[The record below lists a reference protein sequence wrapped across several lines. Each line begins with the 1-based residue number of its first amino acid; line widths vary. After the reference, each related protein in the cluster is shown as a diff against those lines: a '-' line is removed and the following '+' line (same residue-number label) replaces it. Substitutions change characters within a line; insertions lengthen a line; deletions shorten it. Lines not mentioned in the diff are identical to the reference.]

1 MGFIPIPGPF
11 STNLPGLMSIQLP
24 PNLTKGQKFST
35 VIRQVDGRTHK
46 VIGTFQ
52 FDILVKTSQDILS
65 NANRNLSV
73 LKHIAEAIPV
83 ENRWYPV
90 FQKYL
95 EELGDRIRG
104 FGGNPGE
111 IAPLPTGDEIIEEEH
126 PKRLQFTGKISQV
139 LYDCFG
145 DFEGFML
152 DLCPGERRFNSK
164 EKSIEEIITRACC
177 ERITITVYISPENKI
192 GPYKPYKIGLHCY

>member
-1 MGFIPIPGPF
+1 M
-11 STNLPGLMSIQLP
+11 
-24 PNLTKGQKFST
+24 
-35 VIRQVDGRTHK
+35 IRQVDGRTHK

-52 FDILVKTSQDILS
+52 FNILVKTSQDILP
-65 NANRNLSV
+65 NANRNFSV

-104 FGGNPGE
+104 FGGNPDE
-111 IAPLPTGDEIIEEEH
+111 IPPLYTGDEIEEER
-126 PKRLQFTGKISQV
+126 PKKHQFTGKISQI

-145 DFEGFML
+145 DFEGFIL

-164 EKSIEEIITRACC
+164 EKAMEQIITRACC
-177 ERITITVYISPENKI
+177 ERITVTVYTNLENK
-192 GPYKPYKIGLHCY
+192 YRPYKIGLHCY